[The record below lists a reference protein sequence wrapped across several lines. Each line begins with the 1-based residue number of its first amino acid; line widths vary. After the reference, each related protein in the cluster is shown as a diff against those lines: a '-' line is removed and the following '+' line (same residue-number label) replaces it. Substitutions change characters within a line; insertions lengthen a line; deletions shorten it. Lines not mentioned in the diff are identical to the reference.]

1 MKKIVKILLIILS
14 LLIVLNLNNTYA
26 NEDIFESH
34 NPKTIKTDEIDV
46 SSFNPAN
53 YGSLDSQSIIKYTNH
68 ISSTLTVLAV
78 VMGVIAVMIIGL
90 KFIMGS
96 PNKKADYK
104 KHLMP
109 IVVGIG
115 IVATITTIVSIL
127 IGIGNEMNKNANL
140 KQQTTLGIVTYENSK
155 QINHLK

>member
-1 MKKIVKILLIILS
+1 MKKIVKILLIVLS
-14 LLIVLNLNNTYA
+14 LLIISNLNYTYA

-34 NPKTIKTDEIDV
+34 NPVIIRTDEIDV

-53 YGSLDSQSIIKYTNH
+53 YGSLDSESIIKYTNH

-78 VMGVIAVMIIGL
+78 VMGVIALMIIGL

-109 IVVGIG
+109 IVVGIA
-115 IVATITTIVSIL
+115 IVVTVTTIVTIL
-127 IGIGNEMNKNANL
+127 IGIGNEINENAAIN
-140 KQQTTLGIVTYENSK
+140 QQTTLGSITNEN
-155 QINHLK
+155 LK